1 MLFILCYTHPVPQ
14 LASRRRKAAPPRRQ
28 PRGVRTRDAILL
40 RAVQLASVEG
50 LEGLTVGRLAEDLR
64 MSKSG
69 LFAHFGSKEELQL
82 ATVETARQI
91 FIDQITLPALKAP
104 KGMPRLWSL
113 VDSWLGHVEGKLYA
127 GGCFFTAASFE
138 FDDRRGLVRDR
149 IAAIMRE
156 WMSTLERAVWEA
168 QKAGHL
174 EAKTNSTLLAHEVQG
189 IGLGAHWA
197 HQLLDDPVAYSRAR
211 DNVRER
217 LASVATPGS
226 PQLPPLSSVTARKS
240 APAKSR
246 AR

>member
-1 MLFILCYTHPVPQ
+1 MPRPAHSP
-14 LASRRRKAAPPRRQ
+14 RKPPPPPRRQ
-28 PRGVRTRDAILL
+28 PRGQRTREVILR
-40 RAVQLASVEG
+40 RAVNLASVEG
-50 LEGLTVGRLAEDLR
+50 LEGLTVGRLADDLK

-91 FIDQITLPALKAP
+91 FIDQITLPALRAP
-104 KGMPRLWSL
+104 KGLPRLWNL
-113 VDSWLGHVEGKLYA
+113 IDSWLGHVEGKIYA

-156 WMSTLERAVWEA
+156 WMAALERAVFEA
-168 QKAGHL
+168 QKAGHI

-211 DNVRER
+211 DNIRER
-217 LASVATPGS
+217 LASLATASAPA
-226 PQLPPLSSVTARKS
+226 LPPLSSIS
-240 APAKSR
+240 AAKALSNSKR
-246 AR
+246 QS